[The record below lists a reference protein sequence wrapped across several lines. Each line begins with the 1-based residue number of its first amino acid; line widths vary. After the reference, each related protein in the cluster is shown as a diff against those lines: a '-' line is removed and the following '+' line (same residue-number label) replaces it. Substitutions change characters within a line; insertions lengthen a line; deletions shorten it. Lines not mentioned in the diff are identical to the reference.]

1 MLRRCVSLVRGIV
14 NITPRLPPNHAQFY
28 HKEVSN
34 VQVSC
39 SLGVIKEVIDN
50 WIQIVGQKRA
60 YFLAVRQPDKGERF
74 LKLTERSGGHHTYI
88 SINLRFAFACLS
100 NSLNWFDLTP
110 SVTLVCSWKVL
121 KTPQKEKK
129 WTGHWV
135 LTRVFQK
142 YTFSKKNKCNP
153 VRTPPVRTPPGYI

>member
-100 NSLNWFDLTP
+100 NFFELIWPDLFSDLGVFLKSIENASKGEKVNRSLSAQWALLT
-110 SVTLVCSWKVL
+110 
-121 KTPQKEKK
+121 
-129 WTGHWV
+129 H
-135 LTRVFQK
+135 
-142 YTFSKKNKCNP
+142 SK
-153 VRTPPVRTPPGYI
+153 I

>member
-39 SLGVIKEVIDN
+39 SLGIIKEVIDN

-100 NSLNWFDLTP
+100 NFFELIWPDLFSDLGVFLKSIENASKGEKVNRSLSAQWALLT
-110 SVTLVCSWKVL
+110 
-121 KTPQKEKK
+121 
-129 WTGHWV
+129 H
-135 LTRVFQK
+135 
-142 YTFSKKNKCNP
+142 SK
-153 VRTPPVRTPPGYI
+153 I

>member
-100 NSLNWFDLTP
+100 NFFELIWPDPFSDLGVFLKSIENASKGEKVNRSLSAQWALLT
-110 SVTLVCSWKVL
+110 
-121 KTPQKEKK
+121 
-129 WTGHWV
+129 H
-135 LTRVFQK
+135 
-142 YTFSKKNKCNP
+142 SK
-153 VRTPPVRTPPGYI
+153 I

>member
-39 SLGVIKEVIDN
+39 SLGIIKEVIDN

-100 NSLNWFDLTP
+100 NFFELIWPDPFSDLGVFLKSIENASKGEKVNRSLSAQWALLT
-110 SVTLVCSWKVL
+110 
-121 KTPQKEKK
+121 
-129 WTGHWV
+129 H
-135 LTRVFQK
+135 
-142 YTFSKKNKCNP
+142 SK
-153 VRTPPVRTPPGYI
+153 I